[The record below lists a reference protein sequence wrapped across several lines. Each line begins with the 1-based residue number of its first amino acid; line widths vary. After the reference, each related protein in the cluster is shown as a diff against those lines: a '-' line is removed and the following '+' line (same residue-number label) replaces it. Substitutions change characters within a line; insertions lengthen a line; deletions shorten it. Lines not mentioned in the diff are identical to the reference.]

1 MTPNIYNF
9 DLWKT
14 SGHADHYRENMFGF
28 SVEKADYGLKPMNCP
43 GGCAGGGLGWAG
55 SGAGSGRFF

>member
-14 SGHADHYRENMFGF
+14 SGHAAHYKENMFGF
-28 SVEKADYGLKPMNCP
+28 DVEKQELNETDELP
-43 GGCAGGGLGWAG
+43 GAL
-55 SGAGSGRFF
+55 RDV